1 MVGAS
6 DPGLVLPGRPHHR
19 VRRRGGARCLRD
31 LRPPAA
37 ELTQETD
44 IFDTWF
50 SSGLW
55 PFSTLGWPD
64 DTPDYRRFYPT
75 SVMETGY
82 DILFFWVARMMMLG
96 LFLTDA
102 EPFHTVFLH
111 GIVRAE
117 GGVKMG
123 KTKGNVVDPLEVVE
137 EIGADALRFSLVV
150 GTSPGSDQRLTD
162 AKIQGARNF
171 TNKLW
176 NAARFVI
183 GARPEPLAEPTGEP
197 GLAERWIA
205 SRLAGATA
213 RATRQLDDLDPSR
226 PTPAACTTSPGAT
239 TATGSWRWPSSSCGA
254 RTHPMA
260 SDRGSGGARRGRWP
274 PP

>member
-1 MVGAS
+1 
-6 DPGLVLPGRPHHR
+6 
-19 VRRRGGARCLRD
+19 
-31 LRPPAA
+31 
-37 ELTQETD
+37 
-44 IFDTWF
+44 
-50 SSGLW
+50 
-55 PFSTLGWPD
+55 
-64 DTPDYRRFYPT
+64 
-75 SVMETGY
+75 
-82 DILFFWVARMMMLG
+82 
-96 LFLTDA
+96 
-102 EPFHTVFLH
+102 
-111 GIVRAE
+111 
-117 GGVKMG
+117 MG

-137 EIGADALRFSLVV
+137 EFGADALRFSLVA

-183 GARPEPLAEPTGEP
+183 GARPEPLAEPIGEP

-213 RATRQLDDLDPSR
+213 RRHRQLDDLDVR
-226 PTPAACTTSPGAT
+226 LRGRCTTSPGAT

-254 RTHPMA
+254 KTHPMA

>member
-1 MVGAS
+1 MPAHFEKVYAHWMENIHDWAVGRQLWWGHRIPAWHCPDGHITVS
-6 DPGLVLPGRPHHR
+6 DAEDGPDACATCGR
-19 VRRRGGARCLRD
+19 
-31 LRPPAA
+31 PAA

-102 EPFHTVFLH
+102 EPFHTVYLH

-137 EIGADALRFSLVV
+137 EFGADAMRFALVV
-150 GTSPGSDQRLTD
+150 GTSPGSDQRLTG

-183 GARPEPLAEPTGEP
+183 GARPDPLAEPDGEP
-197 GLAERWIA
+197 GA
-205 SRLAGATA
+205 
-213 RATRQLDDLDPSR
+213 
-226 PTPAACTTSPGAT
+226 
-239 TATGSWRWPSSSCGA
+239 
-254 RTHPMA
+254 
-260 SDRGSGGARRGRWP
+260 GGALDRLPPGGRHRSRHP
-274 PP
+274 TA